1 MSTAPLVLPCKC
13 GRMATLYEGKLDEV
27 NHLLQII
34 CACGIKGAALTYQK
48 PDDRARTMWAAC
60 DGWRI
65 GSGGG
70 AVQ

>member
-1 MSTAPLVLPCKC
+1 MSKPTTVPCQC

-48 PDDRARTMWAAC
+48 PRDRARTMWAAC
-60 DGWRI
+60 DGWRL
-65 GSGGG
+65 SNG
-70 AVQ
+70 AGISQ